1 MTVEFEASAGWTVEA
16 AFWFSSDNP
25 NITTKINVKSNNP
38 SKGLYLIQAKAKTKR
53 KVSDPI
59 TKAIINAANPK
70 M

>member
-1 MTVEFEASAGWTVEA
+1 VGVK
-16 AFWFSSDNP
+16 
-25 NITTKINVKSNNP
+25 ITTKINVKSNNP